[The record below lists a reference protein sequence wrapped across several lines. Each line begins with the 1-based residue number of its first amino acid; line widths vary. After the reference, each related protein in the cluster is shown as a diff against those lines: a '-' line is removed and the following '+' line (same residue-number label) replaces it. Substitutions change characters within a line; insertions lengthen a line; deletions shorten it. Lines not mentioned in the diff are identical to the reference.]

1 MDYLSLIFLT
11 YNDKNFI
18 ILMRTFFQQLIS
30 ILAIGIASIC
40 TSNAQT
46 DGKAFL
52 DYQLTFPRVNNAYK
66 LHHESLK
73 QEIIR
78 KGFQFPANDLY
89 LRSFKAQNELEVWI
103 KNPGVDTYSLF
114 KTYKVCALSGDFGP
128 KRKEGDKQVPE
139 GLYFITNFNPT
150 SEFHLSMLVNYPNY
164 SDRILGHKEMPGSDI
179 YIHGGCVTVGCLP
192 MRDEYIREIY
202 VLCLNARAH
211 GQLNIPLHIFPT
223 RFNAETIGFLN
234 KKFEHDE
241 EKQRFWLN
249 LKSGYDYFERTKKV
263 LPVMYNQ
270 KGKYVF

>member
-1 MDYLSLIFLT
+1 MKF
-11 YNDKNFI
+11 
-18 ILMRTFFQQLIS
+18 LIS
-30 ILAIGIASIC
+30 LLASISLVLC
-40 TSNAQT
+40 SVLGSSAQS

-52 DYQLTFPRVNNAYK
+52 DYQLTFPRVSNAYK
-66 LHHESLK
+66 LHSETLK
-73 QEIIR
+73 NEIIQ
-78 KGFQFPANDLY
+78 KGFTYPVNDLY

-103 KNPGVDTYSLF
+103 KNPGVDTYALF
-114 KTYKVCALSGDFGP
+114 KVYKVCALSGDFGP

-150 SEFHLSMLVNYPNY
+150 SEYHLSLLVNYPNY

-202 VLCLNARAH
+202 VLCLKARSN

-223 RFNAETIGFLN
+223 RFNMETIGFLN
-234 KKFEHDE
+234 TKFEHDV
-241 EKQRFWLN
+241 EKQKFWLN
-249 LKSGYDYFERTKKV
+249 LKSGYDYFERNRKI

-270 KGKYVF
+270 QGKYVF